1 MRLAVN
7 GWRTQGKRTGIARYL
22 LNVVRHWTPPVVSE
36 RFSQIGFYVAH
47 DADRSELGLPA
58 GVDLHAL
65 ASPRPMLVWENTRFA
80 RAADEEVAFHPS
92 FSIPLVRRGRT
103 VVTTHDMVME
113 LHPTLF
119 SPDQRRFYNRLY
131 RWSARHATLVITDS
145 QASRDDMVRLW
156 GIPESRIRVVYLAP
170 DEIFGPLEGDQRVAE
185 ARQRFIGGDEP
196 FFLFVGKLSGRRN
209 VPLLVDAFAELK
221 RRRADVPHKLL
232 LIGMDVHGLDV
243 RSRARDLGLGDA
255 MVHHEYISD
264 DDLVALYNAAE
275 AYVTPSA
282 YETTSLPALESQV
295 SRTPVITIDT
305 PGMREIT
312 GGAAVLIPRLEVR
325 ELAEAMERTA
335 TDGDLRAR
343 LADEGARSVARFTW
357 QRSSTDTLDVL
368 EEAARLPAHAA
379 RPNRPL
385 AAS

>member
-1 MRLAVN
+1 VRLAVN

-47 DADRSELGLPA
+47 DADRAELGLPA
-58 GVDLHAL
+58 EVDLRVLRSA
-65 ASPRPMLVWENTRFA
+65 RPMLVWENTRFA
-80 RAADEEVAFHPS
+80 RDADEEVAFHPS
-92 FSIPLVRRGRT
+92 FSIPLMRRGRT

-113 LHPTLF
+113 LYPTLF
-119 SPDQRRFYNRLY
+119 SPNQRRFYNRLY
-131 RWSARHATLVITDS
+131 RWSASHATLVITDS

-185 ARQRFIGGDEP
+185 ARRRFIGGDEP

-221 RRRADVPHKLL
+221 RRRADIPHKLL

-255 MVHHEYISD
+255 MVHHDYISD
-264 DDLVALYNAAE
+264 EDLVALYNAAE

-295 SRTPVITIDT
+295 SGTPVITIDT

-357 QRSSTDTLDVL
+357 QRSSADTLDVL
-368 EEAARLPAHAA
+368 EEAARLPAPAA

-385 AAS
+385 SAS